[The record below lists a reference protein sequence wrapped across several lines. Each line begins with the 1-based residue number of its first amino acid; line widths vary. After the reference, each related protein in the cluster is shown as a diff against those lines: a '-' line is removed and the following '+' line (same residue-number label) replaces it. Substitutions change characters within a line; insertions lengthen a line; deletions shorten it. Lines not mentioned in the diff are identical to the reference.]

1 MTTEHTKHE
10 HLQDEDVT
18 LLHFFKLFWAAK
30 LNIFIV
36 STLFFL
42 GSVYQALNTEE
53 VYTSY
58 SLLKYVEKEAEE
70 KSGIQG
76 MLNLG
81 QNSRDSFGLS
91 LQQSVTYLQ
100 SREVIYKFFD
110 NYDVREHIFEESWD
124 AQSQSWIDLTDV
136 TVREWK
142 AYETYLR
149 DNLKVRLDPQTKLIN
164 LSIVDRSPEKT
175 VIFIKGLIETANR
188 SAKEKFLFDIDQRIE
203 LLKNSHE
210 EYQDLFAKD
219 SLMTLI
225 KNETSKKVSVENIDN
240 FLFEFVDYPVK
251 PEQRSAP
258 NRTLMVLIGTGSGF
272 LLALLIVLATE
283 LFRERELR

>member
-1 MTTEHTKHE
+1 MTTEYTKHE
-10 HLQDEDVT
+10 RLQDEDVT

-70 KSGIQG
+70 KSGIQS

-110 NYDVREHIFEESWD
+110 NYDVREHLFEESWD
-124 AQSQSWIDLTDV
+124 AQSQSWIDLTD
-136 TVREWK
+136 
-142 AYETYLR
+142 
-149 DNLKVRLDPQTKLIN
+149 
-164 LSIVDRSPEKT
+164 
-175 VIFIKGLIETANR
+175 
-188 SAKEKFLFDIDQRIE
+188 
-203 LLKNSHE
+203 
-210 EYQDLFAKD
+210 
-219 SLMTLI
+219 
-225 KNETSKKVSVENIDN
+225 
-240 FLFEFVDYPVK
+240 
-251 PEQRSAP
+251 
-258 NRTLMVLIGTGSGF
+258 
-272 LLALLIVLATE
+272 
-283 LFRERELR
+283 

>member
-1 MTTEHTKHE
+1 MTTEYTKHD
-10 HLQDEDVT
+10 QDQEVT
-18 LLHFFKLFWAAK
+18 LLHFFNLFWAAK

-42 GSVYQALNTEE
+42 GSVYQAVNTEE

-58 SLLKYVEKEAEE
+58 SLLKYVEKEPAEE
-70 KSGIQG
+70 SGIES

-81 QNSRDSFGLS
+81 QNSRELFGLS
-91 LQQSVTYLQ
+91 MQQSVTYLQ

-110 NYDVREHIFEESWD
+110 DYDVREHLFEESWD

-149 DNLKVRLDPQTKLIN
+149 DHLKVRLDPQTKLIN
-164 LSIVDRSPEKT
+164 LSIVDRSPKKT
-175 VIFIKGLIETANR
+175 ALFIKGLIETAYR
-188 SAKEKFLFDIDQRIE
+188 SAKDKFLFDIDHKIE
-203 LLKNSHE
+203 VLKNSHE
-210 EYQDLFAKD
+210 QYQDLYSKD
-219 SLMTLI
+219 SLTMLI
-225 KNETSKKVSVENIDN
+225 KKETSKKVSVENIDN
-240 FLFEFVDYPVK
+240 FLFEFIDYPVI

-272 LLALLIVLATE
+272 LLALLIILAIE
-283 LFRERELR
+283 LFRERELK

>member
-1 MTTEHTKHE
+1 MTTEYTKHD
-10 HLQDEDVT
+10 QDQEVT
-18 LLHFFKLFWAAK
+18 LLHFFNLFWAAK

-42 GSVYQALNTEE
+42 GSVYQAVNTEE

-58 SLLKYVEKEAEE
+58 SLLKYVEKEPAEE
-70 KSGIQG
+70 SGIES

-81 QNSRDSFGLS
+81 QNSRELFGLS
-91 LQQSVTYLQ
+91 MQQSVTYLQ

-110 NYDVREHIFEESWD
+110 DYDVREHLFEESWD

-149 DNLKVRLDPQTKLIN
+149 DHLKVRLDPQTKLIN
-164 LSIVDRSPEKT
+164 LSIVDRSPKKT
-175 VIFIKGLIETANR
+175 ALFIKGLIETANR
-188 SAKEKFLFDIDQRIE
+188 SAKDKFLFDIDHKIE
-203 LLKNSHE
+203 VLKNSHE
-210 EYQDLFAKD
+210 QYQDLYSKD
-219 SLMTLI
+219 SLTMLI
-225 KNETSKKVSVENIDN
+225 KKETSKKVSVENIDN
-240 FLFEFVDYPVK
+240 FLFEFIDYPVI

-272 LLALLIVLATE
+272 LLALLIILAIE
-283 LFRERELR
+283 LFRERELK